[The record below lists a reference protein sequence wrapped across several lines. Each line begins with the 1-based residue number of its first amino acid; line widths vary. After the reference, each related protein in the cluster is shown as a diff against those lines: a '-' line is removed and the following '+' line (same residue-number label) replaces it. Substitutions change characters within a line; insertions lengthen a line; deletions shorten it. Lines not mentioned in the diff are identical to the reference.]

1 MKRIG
6 IITLI
11 LLTMIG
17 LFVASQ
23 TSLLAEASGTGRSM
37 AKAGDAMLAAGQ
49 LYETGQYAQAAQAY
63 QQLAD
68 QGFADS
74 ALFYNLGNAYYK
86 QGDYGRAILN
96 YRRAQEF
103 APRDPDIE
111 ANLALARS
119 QIVDELE
126 VAEESGILALLGES
140 VQGRLTLNEVAMA
153 ALAAWILFVFVAIL
167 FASARAGSAWHKGL
181 QYALVASAVVL
192 AVGVVALG
200 SSLYLTDGGSEGVVV
215 ATEVDVTSGPGAQYV
230 TEFTLHSGAEVNLV
244 EGRGSWVRLAVPGG
258 ELEGWVPA
266 GAVEAVHNSTT
277 PSLKD
282 CSPSICSVDL

>member
-1 MKRIG
+1 MKRIA
-6 IITLI
+6 IITVI

-23 TSLLAEASGTGRSM
+23 TSLLAEASGTGRSTVT
-37 AKAGDAMLAAGQ
+37 AGDAMLTASQ

-74 ALFYNLGNAYYK
+74 ALFYNLGNAYFK

-96 YRRAQEF
+96 YRRAQAF

-111 ANLALARS
+111 ANLALARA
-119 QIVDELE
+119 QTADELE
-126 VAEESGILALLGES
+126 VVEESRILALLGES
-140 VQGRLTLNEVAMA
+140 VQARFTLNEVAMA
-153 ALAAWILFVFVAIL
+153 ALGAWILFVFVAIL
-167 FASARAGSAWHKGL
+167 FASARSGSAWRKGL
-181 QYALVASAVVL
+181 QYTMVVSAVALVMGVL
-192 AVGVVALG
+192 ALG
-200 SSLYLTDGGSEGVVV
+200 SSLYVTDGGSEGVVV
-215 ATEVDVTSGPGAQYV
+215 AAEVEVTSGPGAQYV
-230 TEFTLHSGAEVNLV
+230 TEFTLHSGAEVDLV
-244 EGRGSWVRLAVPGG
+244 ESRGSWARLAVPGG

-266 GAVEAVHNSTT
+266 GAVEAVNSSTA
-277 PSLKD
+277 PSVKD